1 MSTPRR
7 TSSLYFRN
15 KVKHE
20 DNPSVSLLVPGTSA
34 NRPVSASS
42 KQNGSHSFAPL
53 SRRTSMSANLINEL
67 TNNIRY
73 RKQKAKLE
81 DRKSRSV
88 EFLEIIPPNKFHDQ
102 KDADKISTA
111 TKRKSLS
118 LDFKKALASF
128 RDNTDPEEVL
138 RTLQSNK
145 DEPLSRSVGPGPF
158 PRTEDNL
165 YCDGVQLRPPRTD
178 GLRQSQTIGCDPR
191 RFCNFD
197 IKGCVKIQFSDGKEV
212 KLKKSEY
219 IQFAKNS
226 ISKCDNTRCEVLK
239 PGVVLKGIKLI
250 NKKEV
255 ELRDTN
261 NQTCLLLFDSSK
273 DAKQF
278 LESEKVSYFID
289 TEKSTITKTLLK
301 LLGKRSSREVLE
313 KKGIYQNEP
322 IFGNTLRNI
331 YSTEHV
337 VPKFIVKT
345 MELIE
350 RPDNIT
356 SLGLYRTSGNLA
368 TIQKIRLEVDK
379 GNLDILEH
387 YTKDPDVLTGSLKLF
402 FRELKEPLLS
412 CRTCDNLLGF
422 IKTDMNYGK
431 KDRDN
436 IRTILT
442 HIPEANSETLITL
455 IRHLI
460 KVVEFKEQNKMD
472 AYNLAVCWGPTIIF
486 ATDTVVATKDI
497 VTQSSEATQLFDAL
511 LNFYINNP
519 EELELRKK
527 KHDFDTNRNMIH
539 RQDSKDS
546 IQSSDS
552 GHSSK
557 NKSSSNVSLD
567 SIDEVLRK
575 TVELIETHLNSE
587 GLYKKNGSPEKVNKI
602 IKKMLKKKLG
612 DLDKYKNDVYE
623 LTDALKKYLR
633 EGCDSLVTKETVEYV
648 NKLCDNTQWLEH
660 NTRQRVITV
669 VSEIP
674 KKDLLFLIRHITKLV
689 KYESS
694 HRVPRSE
701 MLFIWSDVLNDQS
714 RIIDSEP
721 KMTNFLKIVID
732 VFDETKPDL
741 IAPTKGMNN
750 GLLKDLKNLQR
761 EKDRISKY
769 DNVPDETDYHN
780 REETIQE
787 EKTDEI
793 EHTKL

>member
-20 DNPSVSLLVPGTSA
+20 DNSSISLLVPGTAA
-34 NRPVSASS
+34 NRPVSANS
-42 KQNGSHSFAPL
+42 KPKNGSDSFAPL
-53 SRRTSMSANLINEL
+53 SRRTSMSVNLINEL
-67 TNNIRY
+67 TNNSHY

-81 DRKSRSV
+81 NRKSRSV
-88 EFLEIIPPNKFHDQ
+88 EFLEITSPNKFHNQ
-102 KDADKISTA
+102 KSADISTA

-145 DEPLSRSVGPGPF
+145 DEPLSRSVGPF
-158 PRTEDNL
+158 PRTDDSL
-165 YCDGVQLRPPRTD
+165 YCEGVQLRPPRAD

-191 RFCNFD
+191 RFQNFD

-212 KLKKSEY
+212 KLKKNEY

-273 DAKQF
+273 DAKLF

-331 YSTEHV
+331 YSTEHG
-337 VPKFIVKT
+337 VPKFILKT

-412 CRTCDNLLGF
+412 CKTCDNLLGF

-486 ATDTVVATKDI
+486 ATDTAVATKDI

-519 EELELRKK
+519 EELELRKR
-527 KHDFDTNRNMIH
+527 KHDVFDTNRNMIH

-575 TVELIETHLNSE
+575 TIELIENHLNTE
-587 GLYKKNGSPEKVNKI
+587 GIYKKNGSPEKVNKI

-674 KKDLLFLIRHITKLV
+674 KKDLLFLVRHITKLV

-694 HRVPRSE
+694 HKVPRSE
-701 MLFIWSDVLNDQS
+701 ILLIWSDVLNDQL

-721 KMTNFLKIVID
+721 KMTNFLKIIID

-741 IAPTKGMNN
+741 VAPAKGMNN

-780 REETIQE
+780 REETIHE